1 MFRELHVQ
9 HLADFFHD
17 QQDGLAALASL
28 DGDEQPHIVL
38 LTPGPYNETYFEH
51 AYLARYLGFPLV
63 EGQDLTVRGDTLYL
77 KTLRGLKRVHV
88 VMRRQD
94 DDYCD
99 PWNCAAIR
107 HWVFPACS
115 T

>member
-38 LTPGPYNETYFEH
+38 LTSGPYNETYF
-51 AYLARYLGFPLV
+51 
-63 EGQDLTVRGDTLYL
+63 
-77 KTLRGLKRVHV
+77 
-88 VMRRQD
+88 
-94 DDYCD
+94 
-99 PWNCAAIR
+99 
-107 HWVFPACS
+107 
-115 T
+115 